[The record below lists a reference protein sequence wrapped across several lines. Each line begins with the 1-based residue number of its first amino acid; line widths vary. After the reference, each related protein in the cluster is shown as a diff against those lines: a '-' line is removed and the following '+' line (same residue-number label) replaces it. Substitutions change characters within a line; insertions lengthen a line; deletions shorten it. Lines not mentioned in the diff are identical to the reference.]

1 MQKLAERIKQW
12 GIFQIPEAPLCTA
25 KQQHSPILPK
35 ATNSAKSPHDKIAQK
50 CNQTPKLERKRP
62 KRKRMMNK
70 KKIETKPAKEAF

>member
-50 CNQTPKLERKRP
+50 CNQTQMGKNVK
-62 KRKRMMNK
+62 
-70 KKIETKPAKEAF
+70 A